1 LSTQPADGGP
11 VSPSETVAQT
21 RERRRKLHGGDRFAL
36 PVIWLAMAGVFAV
49 LRPDT
54 FATTANIQT
63 IFSTQ
68 SILVILALGALLPL
82 IVGEFDLSIA
92 ATMGLSAIVVATLD
106 VQHGWP
112 ILLAVVAGVAFGA
125 IVGLVNAVLVVGV
138 GVDALV
144 ATLGVSTLAAG
155 LSLAVSDYLTISGVD
170 DALLTAV
177 NHQVFGM
184 PLAFFYGLALML
196 ILWVVLSHTPLGRHL
211 YFVGQSRE
219 VARLSGLPVFSLRA
233 GAFIA
238 GGALA
243 GLAGVVL
250 TGTLGAADPAGGAP
264 FLLPAYA
271 AAFLGSTT
279 IRPGFFN
286 PIGTVLAAYFLT
298 TGVTGLQL
306 LGLEDWVQ
314 QFFYGIALIFAVVL
328 SKLAGRRRSG

>member
-1 LSTQPADGGP
+1 MSKAGVTSGQVDAAAPGRA
-11 VSPSETVAQT
+11 
-21 RERRRKLHGGDRFAL
+21 RRRWSGGDRFAL
-36 PVIWLAMAGVFAV
+36 PMIWVTMAAVFAV

-54 FATTANIQT
+54 FATWTNIQT

-68 SILVILALGALLPL
+68 SVLVVLALAALLPL
-82 IVGEFDLSIA
+82 IAGEFDLSIA
-92 ATMGLSAIVVATLD
+92 STMGLSAILVATLD

-112 ILLAVVAGVAFGA
+112 IWFAVAAAIALGA
-125 IVGLVNAVLVVGV
+125 LVGLINAVLVVGV

-144 ATLGVSTLAAG
+144 ATLGVSTLATG
-155 LSLAVSDYLTISGVD
+155 LALAVSDYLTISGVD
-170 DALLTAV
+170 AALVTVV
-177 NHQVFGM
+177 NKRVLGM
-184 PLAFFYGLALML
+184 PLAFYYGLALVL
-196 ILWVVLSHTPLGRHL
+196 VLWVVLSHTASGRHL
-211 YFVGQSRE
+211 YFVGQARE
-219 VARLSGLPVFSLRA
+219 VARLSGLPVVILRG
-233 GAFIA
+233 GAFVV

-243 GLAGVVL
+243 GLAGIIL

-286 PIGTVLAAYFLT
+286 PVGTILAAYFLT